1 MRNHIMVG
9 CDLHDKNMLIK
20 IAHNRG
26 KPAQKSFGNTISG
39 RKGMIQVLKKQASE
53 AGDATVVFA
62 YEASYMGFGLYDEL
76 TDAGFQCHVL
86 APTKIARSVKHRR
99 RKTDARDAERLLE
112 IVRGHVLGGNEM
124 PSVWIPDHGTRD
136 DRELVRMRLE
146 VGRKITAVKS
156 QILVLLKRNSFRK
169 PRKMGNN
176 WTKGHRAWL
185 EESSK
190 PESAL
195 PVGARYALSSLVRQ
209 LRALEG
215 EVARLEK
222 HIEALACTE
231 RYAVPVRELKKLK
244 GVGTL
249 TAITYLTEMGDLSRF
264 GNRRKVGAFLGL
276 VPSSNESGERDDRK
290 GHITHHGPPRV
301 RKVLCQAV
309 WSRVRTD
316 PNEKKVYERIVAR
329 NPKHKKIAIVAAMRR
344 LAVKMWH
351 EGLKAQQSA
360 GCFEPQPQCT
370 TV

>member
-1 MRNHIMVG
+1 MKEHIMVG

-20 IAHNRG
+20 VAHDRG
-26 KPAQKSFGNTISG
+26 KPAQESFGNTIGG
-39 RKGMIQVLKKQASE
+39 RKRMIHVLKKQASE

-76 TDAGFQCHVL
+76 TEAGFQCHVL

-124 PSVWIPDHGTRD
+124 PSVWIPDYRTRD

-156 QILVLLKRNSFRK
+156 QILVLLKRNSIRK
-169 PRKMGNN
+169 PQKMGKN
-176 WTKGHRAWL
+176 WTKKHREWL
-185 EESSK
+185 NESVEQ
-190 PESAL
+190 ESAL

-209 LRALEG
+209 LMALER
-215 EVARLEK
+215 EVLRLEK
-222 HIEALACTE
+222 HIEELARTE
-231 RYAVPVRELKKLK
+231 RYALPVRKLKKLK

-249 TAITYLTEMGDLSRF
+249 TAMTYLTEMGDLSRF
-264 GNRRKVGAFLGL
+264 GNRRQVGAFLGL
-276 VPSSNESGERDDRK
+276 VPSSNESGEKDDRK

-351 EGLKAQQSA
+351 EGLKAQQRA
-360 GCFEPQPQCT
+360 GCFDSKPQT
-370 TV
+370 AAA

>member
-1 MRNHIMVG
+1 MGNYIMVG
-9 CDLHDKNMLIK
+9 CDLHDNDILIRV
-20 IAHNRG
+20 AYNRD
-26 KPAQKSFGNTISG
+26 KPAQKSFGNTVSG
-39 RKGMIQVLKKQASE
+39 RKGMIKSLKKHAAE

-76 TDAGFQCHVL
+76 TDAGFDCHVL

-99 RKTDARDAERLLE
+99 RKTDSRDADRVPE
-112 IVRGHVLGGNEM
+112 IVRGHMLAGNEM
-124 PSVWIPDHGTRD
+124 PAVWVPDHQTRN

-146 VGRKITAVKS
+146 VGSKIIAVKS
-156 QILVLLKRNSFRK
+156 QILVLLKRNRFRK
-169 PRKMGNN
+169 PSQTGQN
-176 WTKGHRAWL
+176 WTKRHRAWL
-185 EESSK
+185 EECRS

-195 PVGARYALSSLVRQ
+195 PVGARYALSSLARQ
-209 LRALEG
+209 LLALEK
-215 EVARLEK
+215 EVVRLDR
-222 HIEALACTE
+222 HIETLARTK
-231 RYAVPVRELKKLK
+231 RYALPVRELKKLK

-249 TAITYLTEMGDLSRF
+249 TAMTYLTEMGDLSRF
-264 GNRRKVGAFLGL
+264 RNRRQIGAFLGL
-276 VPSSNESGERDDRK
+276 VPSSFESGERGDRK

-329 NPKHKKIAIVAAMRR
+329 NPKHKKIAVVAAMRR
-344 LAVKMWH
+344 LGVKMWH

-360 GCFEPQPQCT
+360 GCFQPQHQFT